1 MAATPI
7 PISDV
12 HLPDAIGLWPLAP
25 GWWVL
30 IAVLGIALLFG
41 GRMLWQSYR
50 QGVYRRIAL
59 HQLNALESAYEEH
72 RNAVALAASVSEL
85 LRRAMLAYAPRSD
98 IAGLTGRAWLDWLDQ
113 DLGIPQFSGAA
124 GRCLLELPYRN
135 PETEV
140 SDGDIQALLL
150 AARTRLSTPLGEPV

>member
-7 PISDV
+7 PIRDV

-30 IAVLGIALLFG
+30 IAVLVIALLFG
-41 GRMLWQSYR
+41 GRMLWRSYR
-50 QGVYRRIAL
+50 QGVYRRAAL
-59 HQLNALESAYEEH
+59 HQLSALERDYQEH
-72 RNAVALAASVSEL
+72 GNAVALAASVSGL
-85 LRRAMLAYAPRSD
+85 LRRAMLAYARRSD
-98 IAGLTGRAWLDWLDQ
+98 IAGLTGQAWLEWLDR

-135 PETEV
+135 PEAEV
-140 SDGDIQALLL
+140 PDSDIQALLE
-150 AARTRLSTPLGEPV
+150 AARARLSTPLGEPV